1 MPEDPTCWWATKPV
15 HHNYIKNTVSRRVW
29 DLASLEKCSIQPT
42 GTMSW
47 PPPSSGPGPP
57 CVQWASSAAGLS
69 KLAFRW
75 LEPSFLQI
83 QTNFLG
89 PFINNWLRHSYPQI
103 SLNNNKLKTFWGDF
117 PGGPVVKNWPCNAGN
132 VDSIPGWATKSTHHS
147 DWVHALWRPCATTRK
162 SVHQRKILHDA
173 TKILSA
179 TTKTRCSQTNIFKKF
194 LFHDLLEIISW
205 EANVISN
212 VAEQATCIEQNRLL
226 FNQINCVINV
236 DKDYVWNTLTI
247 RTCWG

>member
-1 MPEDPTCWWATKPV
+1 MPEDPTRWWATKPV

-103 SLNNNKLKTFWGDF
+103 SLNNNKLKHFGGTSLVGQWLRTGLAMQGMWIQSLVEQLSPLTTATESMHSGDLVLQLGSLCTSEKSYMMRRRSWVPQPRPDAAKQIFLKSFCFMICLKSF
-117 PGGPVVKNWPCNAGN
+117 PGKQM
-132 VDSIPGWATKSTHHS
+132 S
-147 DWVHALWRPCATTRK
+147 
-162 SVHQRKILHDA
+162 
-173 TKILSA
+173 
-179 TTKTRCSQTNIFKKF
+179 F
-194 LFHDLLEIISW
+194 LMLPSRQL
-205 EANVISN
+205 V
-212 VAEQATCIEQNRLL
+212 
-226 FNQINCVINV
+226 
-236 DKDYVWNTLTI
+236 
-247 RTCWG
+247 